1 MLPTYLQMIS
11 HSAIWH
17 QTSSGESVPRVPEVK
32 SAKNERNAFI
42 LGIPKHATV
51 VCRTFPPRKNVLESH
66 VKVTDS
72 QYIRRDVSLAIPKRS
87 SGGVSPE
94 NNCWNEGTVQAPNAV
109 IKKSSKLGVCSDLAR
124 HWGVLVGHHQEEV
137 AH

>member
-1 MLPTYLQMIS
+1 MLATYLQMVS

-17 QTSSGESVPRVPEVK
+17 QTSSGKSIPRVPEVK
-32 SAKNERNAFI
+32 FAKDERQPFI

-51 VCRTFPPRKNVLESH
+51 MCRSFPPRKNVLESH

-72 QYIRRDVSLAIPKRS
+72 QYILRNVSLAIPKRS
-87 SGGVSPE
+87 SNGISPE

-109 IKKSSKLGVCSDLAR
+109 IKISSKLGIRSDLAR